1 MSKSEKKVLKSMAE
15 NNEKKGVDLSS
26 LTELDFSPNWD
37 NKKSKSENLKTK
49 VQTRKFKAP
58 ISKELN
64 RVKPKIFN
72 LYQLVIT
79 PDTKVLSKLKNQIRK
94 TGISYSMDEISSTIS
109 SKLER
114 IQIKIEHLEDKKEER
129 FYETNFDGFIFNTKR
144 KAIEHIMNEGL
155 SSIVTIYNETNGTP
169 NGNYITILKCPVTD
183 KLLPP
188 KSFHNFKD
196 IVNEHLISNK
206 ISNNY
211 ENYVAKLVVVDDLD
225 TINQWKETPLSKS
238 VYCLKKY
245 ENNEKKFSSL
255 ESLANYI
262 EVLKTDQFIKSH
274 KFITVREGNVMNL
287 EKDLITYMEDFM
299 KSSNKWKKDLFF
311 NILINLKKSGFHI
324 FKYGVKNHLYATGIK
339 PKSIQ
344 LSGLSDICVKITK
357 LINSTKAMKKGEV
370 LNSIGSQKVKKDF
383 ILNELKWLV
392 REGYVREF
400 SNGTITVN

>member
-26 LTELDFSPNWD
+26 LTELDFTPNWD

-58 ISKELN
+58 INKGLS
-64 RVKPKIFN
+64 RVKPKFFN
-72 LYQLVIT
+72 LYQLIIT

-144 KAIEHIMNEGL
+144 KAIEHIMNKGL

-245 ENNEKKFSSL
+245 ENNEKKFNSL

-344 LSGLSDICVKITK
+344 LSRLSDICIKITK

-370 LNSIGSQKVKKDF
+370 LNSIGNQKVKKDF

-392 REGYVREF
+392 REGYIREF

>member
-26 LTELDFSPNWD
+26 LTELDFTPNWD

-64 RVKPKIFN
+64 RVKPKFFN

-144 KAIEHIMNEGL
+144 KAIEHIMNKGL

-169 NGNYITILKCPVTD
+169 NGNYITILKCPITD

-225 TINQWKETPLSKS
+225 TINLWKETPLSKS

-255 ESLANYI
+255 ESLSNYI

>member
-64 RVKPKIFN
+64 RVKPKFFN

-144 KAIEHIMNEGL
+144 KAIEHIMNKGL

-287 EKDLITYMEDFM
+287 EKDLITYIEDFM

>member
-37 NKKSKSENLKTK
+37 NKKNKSENLKTK

-144 KAIEHIMNEGL
+144 KAIEHIMNKGL

>member
-26 LTELDFSPNWD
+26 LTELDFTPNWD

-144 KAIEHIMNEGL
+144 KAIEHIMNKGL

-245 ENNEKKFSSL
+245 ENNEKKFNSL

>member
-64 RVKPKIFN
+64 RVKPKFFN

-144 KAIEHIMNEGL
+144 KAIEHIMNKGL

>member
-26 LTELDFSPNWD
+26 LTELDFTPNWD

-64 RVKPKIFN
+64 RVKPKFFN

-144 KAIEHIMNEGL
+144 KAIEHIMNKGL

-245 ENNEKKFSSL
+245 ENNEKKFNSL

>member
-26 LTELDFSPNWD
+26 LTELDFTPNWD

-144 KAIEHIMNEGL
+144 KAIEHILNKGL

-169 NGNYITILKCPVTD
+169 NGNYITILKCPITD

>member
-26 LTELDFSPNWD
+26 LTELDFTPNWD

-64 RVKPKIFN
+64 RVKPKFFN

-144 KAIEHIMNEGL
+144 KAIEHIMNKGL

>member
-64 RVKPKIFN
+64 RVKPKFFN

-94 TGISYSMDEISSTIS
+94 TGITYSMDEISSTIS

-144 KAIEHIMNEGL
+144 KAIEHIMNKGL

-245 ENNEKKFSSL
+245 ENNEKKFNSL

-287 EKDLITYMEDFM
+287 EKDLIKYIEDFM

-344 LSGLSDICVKITK
+344 LSG
-357 LINSTKAMKKGEV
+357 
-370 LNSIGSQKVKKDF
+370 
-383 ILNELKWLV
+383 
-392 REGYVREF
+392 
-400 SNGTITVN
+400 

>member
-26 LTELDFSPNWD
+26 LTELDFTPNWD

-49 VQTRKFKAP
+49 AQTRKFKAP
-58 ISKELN
+58 INKELS
-64 RVKPKIFN
+64 RVKPKFFN
-72 LYQLVIT
+72 LYQLIIT

-144 KAIEHIMNEGL
+144 KAIEHIMNKGL

-169 NGNYITILKCPVTD
+169 NGNYITILKCPITD

-225 TINQWKETPLSKS
+225 TINLWKETPLSKS

-255 ESLANYI
+255 ESLSNYI

>member
-26 LTELDFSPNWD
+26 LTELDFTPNWD

-58 ISKELN
+58 INKGLS
-64 RVKPKIFN
+64 RVKPKFFN
-72 LYQLVIT
+72 LYQLIIT

-144 KAIEHIMNEGL
+144 KAIEHIMNKGL

-245 ENNEKKFSSL
+245 ENNEKKFNSL

>member
-144 KAIEHIMNEGL
+144 KAIEHILNKGL

-169 NGNYITILKCPVTD
+169 NGNYITILKCPITD

-245 ENNEKKFSSL
+245 ENNEKKFNSL

>member
-26 LTELDFSPNWD
+26 LTELDFTPNWD

-49 VQTRKFKAP
+49 AQTRKFKAP

-64 RVKPKIFN
+64 RVKPKFFN

-144 KAIEHIMNEGL
+144 KAIEHIMNKGL

-169 NGNYITILKCPVTD
+169 NGNYITILKCPITD

-245 ENNEKKFSSL
+245 ENNEKKFNSL

-287 EKDLITYMEDFM
+287 EKDLIKYIEDFM

>member
-26 LTELDFSPNWD
+26 LTELDFTPNWD

-58 ISKELN
+58 INKGLS
-64 RVKPKIFN
+64 RVKPKFFN
-72 LYQLVIT
+72 LYQLIIT

-144 KAIEHIMNEGL
+144 KAIEHILNKGL

-211 ENYVAKLVVVDDLD
+211 KNYVAKLVVVDDLD

-245 ENNEKKFSSL
+245 ENNEKKFNSL

>member
-26 LTELDFSPNWD
+26 LTELDFTPNWD

-58 ISKELN
+58 INKGLS
-64 RVKPKIFN
+64 RVKPKFFN
-72 LYQLVIT
+72 LYQLIIT

-155 SSIVTIYNETNGTP
+155 SSIVTIYNETSGTP
-169 NGNYITILKCPVTD
+169 NGNYTTILKCPKTD
-183 KLLPP
+183 RLLPP

-196 IVNEHLISNK
+196 IVNEHLMSNK

-211 ENYVAKLVVVDDLD
+211 ENYVAKLVVVEDLNI
-225 TINQWKETPLSKS
+225 INQWKETPLTKS

-245 ENNEKKFSSL
+245 ENNEKRFSSL
-255 ESLANYI
+255 EGLTNYI
-262 EVLKTDQFIKSH
+262 EELKTDQFIKSH

>member
-1 MSKSEKKVLKSMAE
+1 MSKSEKKVLKSMAK
-15 NNEKKGVDLSS
+15 NNEEKSVDLSS

-64 RVKPKIFN
+64 RVKPKFFN

-144 KAIEHIMNEGL
+144 KAIEHIMNKGL

-225 TINQWKETPLSKS
+225 TINLWKETPLSKS

-245 ENNEKKFSSL
+245 ENNEKKFNSL

>member
-37 NKKSKSENLKTK
+37 NKKNKSENLKTK

-64 RVKPKIFN
+64 RVKPKFFN

-144 KAIEHIMNEGL
+144 KAIEHILNKGL